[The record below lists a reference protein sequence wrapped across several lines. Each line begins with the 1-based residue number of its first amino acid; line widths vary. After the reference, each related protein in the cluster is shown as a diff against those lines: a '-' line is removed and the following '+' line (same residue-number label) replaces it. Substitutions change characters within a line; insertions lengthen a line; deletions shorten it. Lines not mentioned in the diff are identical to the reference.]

1 VFMAKVIVYIDGFN
15 LYYRALRKPE
25 HKWLDVQRLSETL
38 LPDDEIVKI
47 KYFTARIQPSK
58 IDPRKHVRQQVYFR
72 ALASLAKVE
81 IVYGNYVARPAMMPL
96 LDEWKRGVLKLVCV
110 AKHEEKGTDVN
121 LATHL
126 ISDGFRGNFETA
138 AVLTS
143 DSDLQEPFRI
153 VTEELNLPLILLHP
167 YVSDGRGT
175 LREPAKKLRVY
186 TDGRVKKIRE
196 GLLTACQLPESLT
209 DAQGRITRPHEW
221 YATSDEPRLSD

>member
-1 VFMAKVIVYIDGFN
+1 MAKVIVYIDGFN

-38 LPDDEIVKI
+38 LADDEIVKI

-72 ALASLAKVE
+72 ALATLAKVE
-81 IVYGNYVARPAMMPL
+81 IVYGNYVARPAMMPI
-96 LDEWKRGVLKLVCV
+96 LDEWKRGTLKLVCV

-126 ISDGFRGNFETA
+126 ISDGFRGNFEAA

-153 VTEELNLPLILLHP
+153 VAEELKMPLILLHP
-167 YVSDGRGT
+167 YVSGSRHAARA
-175 LREPAKKLRVY
+175 REE
-186 TDGRVKKIRE
+186 T
-196 GLLTACQLPESLT
+196 
-209 DAQGRITRPHEW
+209 TRLYKWSRQED
-221 YATSDEPRLSD
+221 S